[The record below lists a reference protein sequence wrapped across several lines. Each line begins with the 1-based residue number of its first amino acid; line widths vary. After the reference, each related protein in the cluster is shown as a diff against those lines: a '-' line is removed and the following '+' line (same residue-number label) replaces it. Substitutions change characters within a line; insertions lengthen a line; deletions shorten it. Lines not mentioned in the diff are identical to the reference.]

1 METGYKIHEI
11 MSREVFTI
19 NSDSL
24 IVDAAK
30 KMASNKVGSLVV
42 LHEGKIE
49 GILTEQDLARKAVAE
64 QLNISAVMVREI
76 MTSPVHTIE
85 PERDLNDAMSLMGTN
100 EIKHLP
106 VVSKGKLH
114 GIITA
119 KDAIQIEPGLIEL
132 LSFKSSGNEGRNE
145 NIFTEEEMLED

>member
-1 METGYKIHEI
+1 MEIGYKIHEI
-11 MSREVFTI
+11 MSRDVFTI

-42 LHEGKIE
+42 LHEGKIR

-64 QLNISAVMVREI
+64 ELNISAVMVREI

-85 PERDLNDAMSLMGTN
+85 PEKDLNDAMSLMGTN

-132 LSFKSSGNEGRNE
+132 LSFKSSKKSGSSDEDWN
-145 NIFTEEEMLED
+145 EEMLED